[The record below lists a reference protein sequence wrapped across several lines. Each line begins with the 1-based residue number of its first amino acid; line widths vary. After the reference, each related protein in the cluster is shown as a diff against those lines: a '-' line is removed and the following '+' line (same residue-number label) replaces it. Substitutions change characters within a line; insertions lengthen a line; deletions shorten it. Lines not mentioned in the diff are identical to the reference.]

1 MSSSFSSE
9 RGSWRPKTQS
19 VPNILDESDGED
31 TDEIVNNSAP
41 KTKQQSQQ
49 CLGLKSGLIL
59 MVYHYKLGVT
69 RGRALDLDSQNGLSQ
84 WG

>member
-19 VPNILDESDGED
+19 APNILDESDGED
-31 TDEIVNNSAP
+31 TDEIVNNSAQ

-59 MVYHYKLGVT
+59 MVYRY
-69 RGRALDLDSQNGLSQ
+69 RGRALDLNSQNGLSQ